1 MISSLRLSGSGWS
14 RVLPV
19 AAAAGTGILVGT
31 GIVATRAVIDETSPI
46 PLAFLRYLI
55 GAACLVPVVLMT
67 RWVRF
72 DRRDLVPI
80 SVLGIIQF
88 GILIA
93 LLNYGLQTVPAAR
106 GALLFATMPLFT
118 MLIGAFLRY
127 ESLTVPKTC
136 GVLLT
141 ILGVAVAVGENALHG
156 GSASRDSRIGQLAV
170 LASALS
176 GGVCSV
182 LYRPYLRK
190 YPPLQVSVVAM
201 IASVGFLALLAA
213 RDGFFRTVP
222 HFSSGGW
229 AAVVFIGVS
238 SAVGYFLLL
247 WALTH
252 TSPTRVTVFLALG
265 PITAAVLGA
274 LLLDEP
280 LTTAAGLGL
289 ICVVLGI
296 WFANWQGRVAPAARP
311 SPEQFTPP
319 A

>member
-1 MISSLRLSGSGWS
+1 
-14 RVLPV
+14 VLPV

-31 GIVATRAVIDETSPI
+31 GIVATRSVIDETTPI
-46 PLAFLRYLI
+46 SLAFLRYLI

-72 DRRDLVPI
+72 ERRDLLPI
-80 SVLGIIQF
+80 SLLGIIQF
-88 GILIA
+88 GVLIA
-93 LLNYGLQTVPAAR
+93 LLNYGLQTIPAAR

-118 MLIGAFLRY
+118 MLVGALLRY
-127 ESLTVPKTC
+127 ESLTVPKTL

-141 ILGVAVAVGENALHG
+141 IAGVAVAAGENVLHG
-156 GSASRDSRIGQLAV
+156 GSGSSDSRIGQLAV

-176 GGVCSV
+176 GGICSV

-201 IASVGFLALLAA
+201 IASVGFLAILVA
-213 RDGFFRTVP
+213 REGFFRTVP

-229 AAVVFIGVS
+229 VAVIFIGMS

-280 LTTAAGLGL
+280 LTTAAGAGL
-289 ICVVLGI
+289 VCVVLGI
-296 WFANWQGRVAPAARP
+296 WFANWTRRAAPGVQALA
-311 SPEQFTPP
+311 EELTPP
-319 A
+319 ARSA